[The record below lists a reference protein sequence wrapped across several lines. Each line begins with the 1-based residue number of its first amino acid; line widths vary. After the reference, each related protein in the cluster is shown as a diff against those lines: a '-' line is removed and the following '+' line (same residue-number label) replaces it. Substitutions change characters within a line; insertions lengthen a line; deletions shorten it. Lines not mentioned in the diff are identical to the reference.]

1 MELNQDW
8 RKLQSTFFPSIAPTR
23 KGAASS
29 PAGAVYCIH
38 DQDIV
43 TLLFAEGED
52 LSDWTGASLADVRSQ
67 FSNRVVL
74 EFERKA
80 LEASLLSS
88 VAQPHLE
95 AQIAQ
100 WREDAQAK
108 LVATAAG
115 HSVMLSPSRKDQAFL
130 DQWFIT
136 KKNFLL
142 ESLNGSWWAR
152 VLPSAFGIF
161 LRFEGLSGGS
171 AGSSTK
177 EFLLIYRKGQL
188 EQFGVPDLGF
198 IGSDRR
204 KDPEEVCKYLADRC
218 MVPVQAVLLREEDW
232 LKWASE
238 KNPWS
243 EIAWAVQSSRVQLVP
258 FRWSVVSLIAS
269 RGLLGL

>member
-1 MELNQDW
+1 M
-8 RKLQSTFFPSIAPTR
+8 
-23 KGAASS
+23 
-29 PAGAVYCIH
+29 YCIH
-38 DQDIV
+38 DQDVV
-43 TLLFAEGED
+43 TILFAEGED
-52 LSDWTGASLADVRSQ
+52 LSDWAGASLADVRSQ
-67 FSNRVVL
+67 FSDRVVL

-80 LEASLLSS
+80 LESSLLSS

-95 AQIAQ
+95 AQVAQ
-100 WREDAQAK
+100 WREDTRAK
-108 LVATAAG
+108 LVATTDG

-152 VLPSAFGIF
+152 VLPSAFGIY
-161 LRFEGLSGGS
+161 LRFEGLSGSS

-188 EQFGVPDLGF
+188 EQFGVPDLSFVGA
-198 IGSDRR
+198 DRR
-204 KDPEEVCKYLADRC
+204 KDPDEVCKYLTERC

-232 LKWASE
+232 LKWAAE